1 MFLFFFVFL
10 FIVPAGWCEIPL
22 YVVGQ
27 ATASALINV
36 FGAYAHL
43 GLTRVNVRGQS
54 SGNVATLA
62 SFILEDPDKPS
73 MLLYLTGDKNRDILT
88 HILQGGG
95 ISLNPFQPYRT
106 EGSPSFAEK
115 LSAAIQTSS
124 KGIYFLY
131 FFGSVLFYFN
141 SFLLLGHPYW
151 WIVFVAPSAAA
162 FVTPILRNH
171 FELRTSRFAIASFRC
186 FKTPSI
192 KNRGDRTHNLLILA
206 RRAAS

>member
-10 FIVPAGWCEIPL
+10 FIVRAGWCEIPF

-62 SFILEDPDKPS
+62 SFILEEPDKPS
-73 MLLYLTGDKNRDILT
+73 MLLYLTGDKNRDTLA

-95 ISLNPFQPYRT
+95 ILLNPFQNYKT
-106 EGSPSFAEK
+106 EG
-115 LSAAIQTSS
+115 
-124 KGIYFLY
+124 
-131 FFGSVLFYFN
+131 
-141 SFLLLGHPYW
+141 
-151 WIVFVAPSAAA
+151 
-162 FVTPILRNH
+162 
-171 FELRTSRFAIASFRC
+171 
-186 FKTPSI
+186 
-192 KNRGDRTHNLLILA
+192 
-206 RRAAS
+206 